1 MDALELPV
9 IRDPRVE
16 HPDAAAWLQALGGP
30 AWLIFEGEDNR
41 RCRAV
46 TTLLHGNEPS
56 GALAL
61 HRWLMSGPRPRT
73 RLAVLL
79 ANVHGALSHP
89 LFTHRHA
96 PDGRDLNRC
105 FRPPFEGP
113 SGALARAI
121 AQDLAALAP
130 EVVVDLHN
138 TSGNGPA
145 FAVATRR
152 HPIIEALAGR
162 FCERLIVT
170 DLRLGSLMELPHE
183 MPALADCPVFTLECG
198 GALQPAAR
206 EVAAGLL
213 RLLADCADTA
223 ALSPPVGLEVL
234 VHPLRVELRPG
245 ASVVYAR
252 ERRPGVDL
260 TLWARIDEHNRG
272 VTSPEARLGWLGE
285 RGLACLTAR
294 DGEGRERVAELFE
307 ARDGRL
313 HARRPL
319 RLFMATTN
327 SEIARSDCLFYAV
340 PAAADGGL
348 R

>member
-1 MDALELPV
+1 MSALELPV

-16 HPDAAAWLQALGGP
+16 HADIAAWLQSLGGP
-30 AWLIFEGEDNR
+30 VWLILEGEDTR
-41 RCRAV
+41 RCRVV

-56 GALAL
+56 GTLAL

-79 ANVHGALSHP
+79 ANVRGALSHP

-121 AQDLAALAP
+121 AHDLAALVP
-130 EVVVDLHN
+130 ELVVDLHN

-145 FAVATRR
+145 FAVATRC
-152 HPIIEALAGR
+152 HPVIEALAGR

-206 EVAAGLL
+206 EVAEGLL
-213 RLLADCADTA
+213 RLLAECPEPATM
-223 ALSPPVGLEVL
+223 PPSQGLEVL

-245 ASVVYAR
+245 GSVVYAR
-252 ERRPGVDL
+252 EPRPGFDL

-272 VTSPEARLGWLGE
+272 VTLPDARLGWLGE
-285 RGLACLTAR
+285 QGLACLTAC
-294 DGEGRERVAELFE
+294 DGQGRERLAELLE

-340 PAAADGGL
+340 PATPEGSL